1 MKKTGI
7 ITDSHSSIDQE
18 KAREMGIMVLPMPFY
33 IGGECYYEGLT
44 LSREEFF
51 QKLDSGAEITTSQ
64 PSPEEVMKL
73 WDKALEVYETVLYLP
88 ISSGLS
94 GSCETAEIL
103 AQEEAYENRVFV
115 VDNGR
120 VSTPMHRAILDALEL
135 IDEGYT
141 AAEIKEI
148 LEKNKKDMVIYIA
161 VETLEHLKRG
171 GRITPAAAALGA
183 VLNVKPVL
191 KLDVGNLDI
200 FKKCRG
206 FAKAKKTMIEAIKH
220 DIETR
225 FSKQYAE
232 GEVTIM
238 AAASTFEEELRVWVR
253 EIEEAFPGMPV
264 LADYLSLGVS
274 CHIGYGGLGIGC
286 ACRPPRPVLH

>member
-1 MKKTGI
+1 MKAIGI
-7 ITDSHSSIDQE
+7 ITDSHSSIDQK
-18 KAREMGIMVLPMPFY
+18 KAEELGIMVLPMPFS
-33 IGGECYYEGLT
+33 IGGKCYYEGVT

-51 QKLDSGAEITTSQ
+51 QKLDSGEDITTSQ
-64 PSPEEVMKL
+64 PSPEEVMEL
-73 WDKALEVYETVLYLP
+73 WDRALKEYETVLYLP

-103 AQEEAYENRVFV
+103 VREEAYENRVFV

-120 VSTPMHRAILDALEL
+120 VSTPMHRAVLDALEL
-135 IDEGYT
+135 IEEGYT
-141 AAEIKEI
+141 AAQIKEI
-148 LEKNKKDMVIYIA
+148 LEKNKQDMVIYIA

-171 GRITPAAAALGA
+171 GRITPAAAALGT

-191 KLDVGNLDI
+191 KLDVGNLDV

-206 FAKAKKTMIEAIKH
+206 FAKAKKTMI
-220 DIETR
+220 
-225 FSKQYAE
+225 
-232 GEVTIM
+232 M
-238 AAASTFEEELRVWVR
+238 AAASTTEEELKAWVK

-264 LADYLSLGVS
+264 LSDYLSMGVS

-286 ACRPPRPVLH
+286 ACRPKRMERE

>member
-1 MKKTGI
+1 MKVIGI
-7 ITDSHSSIDQE
+7 ITDSHSSIDQK
-18 KAREMGIMVLPMPFY
+18 KAEELGIMVLPMPFS
-33 IGGECYYEGLT
+33 IGGKCYYEGVT

-51 QKLDSGAEITTSQ
+51 HKLDSGEDITTSQ
-64 PSPEEVMKL
+64 PSPEDVMEL
-73 WDKALEVYETVLYLP
+73 WDRALKEYETVLYLP

-103 AQEEAYENRVFV
+103 AREEAYENRVFV

-120 VSTPMHRAILDALEL
+120 VSTPMHRAVLDALEL
-135 IDEGYT
+135 IEEGYT
-141 AAEIKEI
+141 AAQIKEI
-148 LEKNKKDMVIYIA
+148 LEKNKQDMVIYIA

-171 GRITPAAAALGA
+171 GRITPAAAALGT

-191 KLDVGNLDI
+191 KLDVGNLDV

-225 FSKQYAE
+225 FYEAWAK

-238 AAASTFEEELRVWVR
+238 AAASTTEEELKAWVK

-264 LADYLSLGVS
+264 LSDYLSMGVS

-286 ACRPPRPVLH
+286 ACRPKRMERE